1 MSPLRGRVPT
11 RLRNGLEISPG
22 SNQASLSGRSLSCSL
37 DELGLKYLNHRGQR
51 AKPFDID
58 DRLLKIS
65 TTPENK
71 ERKWPLSSSPTSPC
85 TVKHFPH
92 KWAQL
97 VSIFDYQH
105 LSQMKAKVLLHLG
118 SLLWM
123 CWLTYSLGQRWCSA
137 AAQAAWEEAQAPW
150 GDTCCKRDYLQ
161 TQQELHLFIVLQ
173 GKPVRRV
180 IVLSDSQ
187 QIRYII
193 KIDVR
198 V

>member
-58 DRLLKIS
+58 DRLLKTS

-92 KWAQL
+92 KWAHL

-105 LSQMKAKVLLHLG
+105 LSQMKAKVLLHLCFECVGLPIAWG
-118 SLLWM
+118 SGDAVQQHKQHEKKHRHPEVIHAVSVITCKHNRSYICLLWFRENQ
-123 CWLTYSLGQRWCSA
+123 W
-137 AAQAAWEEAQAPW
+137 
-150 GDTCCKRDYLQ
+150 
-161 TQQELHLFIVLQ
+161 
-173 GKPVRRV
+173 
-180 IVLSDSQ
+180 
-187 QIRYII
+187 
-193 KIDVR
+193 DVW
-198 V
+198 